1 MLKSELRVNT
11 SEDTC
16 ATSVIVLLLFWYHYK
31 TILSYSIITTYILI
45 SDLRVNTPE
54 DTHATSATDSAFRR
68 CIIVNLAQP

>member
-11 SEDTC
+11 PEDTC
-16 ATSVIVLLLFWYHYK
+16 VTSVIVLLLFWYHYK
-31 TILSYSIITTYILI
+31 TILSYSIATYILI

-54 DTHATSATDSAFRR
+54 DTRATSATDSAFRH